1 MLSVSPCPVLPQRQ
15 EVPSLKGSRLLLSG
29 NENEWMPRPLVCP
42 QPQTC
47 QGSQPSVV
55 SMARRVFLPTMG
67 GARLRGSTLVP
78 AATPLAFGNQL
89 KPSEGLGAC
98 LESSELLHRI
108 QGFPGG
114 LREFINLTSTGYL
127 CQTRMRHKQSRGF
140 PHDRA

>member
-42 QPQTC
+42 RLTA
-47 QGSQPSVV
+47 SVV
-55 SMARRVFLPTMG
+55 SMARRVFLPAMG
-67 GARLRGSTLVP
+67 GAGLRDLTLVP

-127 CQTRMRHKQSRGF
+127 CQTRRRHKQSRGF
-140 PHDRA
+140 PT